1 METVNVISISGGK
14 DSTALW
20 LLALEKETPN
30 LKVVFADTGHEHPK
44 TYEYV
49 EYLESKLGDIHRVK
63 PNFGERIEN
72 KRKYVDTK
80 WREEGIAEEIINNAL
95 SVLHPTGVPML
106 DLAIWKGRFPSTRAR
121 FCTTE
126 LKVIPIME
134 QIYMPLFEEGKHV
147 ISWQGVRADES
158 LARANLT
165 EYEPM
170 PEGFDVYRP
179 LLKWTAQDVFEM
191 HDKYGIDPNPLYK
204 EGMARVG
211 CMPCI
216 NSGKHEIFEI
226 ARRYPEEIK
235 RVAEWE
241 RIVARASKRGE
252 ASFFPHSDVNGKSI
266 DEYVEWSKTSFGGK
280 QYDLEKLIGFE
291 DVPICSSQYGLCE

>member
-1 METVNVISISGGK
+1 MNVVNVISISGGK

-20 LLALEKETPN
+20 LLALEKKTPN
-30 LKVVFADTGHEHPK
+30 LKVVFADTGHEHSK
-44 TYEYV
+44 TYEYID
-49 EYLESKLGDIHRVK
+49 YLERELGEIHRVK
-63 PNFGERIEN
+63 PDFTARIQN

-134 QIYMPLFEEGKHV
+134 HIYMPLFAENKHV

-158 LARANLT
+158 PARAKLI

-191 HDKYGIDPNPLYK
+191 HDKYGIEPNPLYK

-216 NSGKHEIFEI
+216 NSGKLEIFEI
-226 ARRYPEEIK
+226 ARRYPEEIE

-241 RIVARASKRGE
+241 RIVAKASKIGA
-252 ASFFPHSDVNGKSI
+252 ASFFPHSDINGKSI